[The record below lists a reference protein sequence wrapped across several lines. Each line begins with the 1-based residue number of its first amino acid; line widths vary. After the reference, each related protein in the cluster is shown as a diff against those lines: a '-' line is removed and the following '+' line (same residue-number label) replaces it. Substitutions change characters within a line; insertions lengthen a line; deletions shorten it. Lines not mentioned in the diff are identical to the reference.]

1 MHPLDQLSSE
11 EITRAADLVR
21 KSVGSNDRM
30 RFVCISLAE
39 PTKAE
44 LAAFD
49 SGAGAPLRAAECV
62 LLLPDSGET
71 REMTVDLTAGQVQ
84 NSKTLPAGT
93 IALFSPDDCFLA
105 ERIVKEDAGVRGL
118 LKDRYGI
125 TDMDEVLATP
135 SRTSAAWKKFF
146 RSTNKHPNNSRGC
159 SEHQKP
165 SLAFTVLATIS
176 RWRATPGP

>member
-1 MHPLDQLSSE
+1 MMMHPLDQLSSE

-21 KSVGSNDRM
+21 KSVGNDCGM

-125 TDMDEVLATP
+125 TDIDEVLVTP
-135 SRTSAAWKKFF
+135 SRSSAAWKILPLHK
-146 RSTNKHPNNSRGC
+146 
-159 SEHQKP
+159 Q
-165 SLAFTVLATIS
+165 
-176 RWRATPGP
+176 TPQQL